1 MDFRDG
7 RRIKKRL
14 ARIDDG
20 KAKEMFQ
27 GHSLVHGPGSL
38 VHPSP
43 FTPLISLLS
52 PKPALYERDTIFGFP
67 AIQVKFH
74 AVHLCYGR

>member
-1 MDFRDG
+1 
-7 RRIKKRL
+7 
-14 ARIDDG
+14 
-20 KAKEMFQ
+20 MFQ

-38 VHPSP
+38 VE
-43 FTPLISLLS
+43 SLAVHAINL
-52 PKPALYERDTIFGFP
+52 ATFAQTGRYEQDTIFGFP